1 MPSVRKAGMF
11 SDDTTCVTGMTGWS
25 TVFSSASTVAK
36 TTDGEIPK
44 LSDLVKKNSTH
55 TLVKESKKTSSKSKK
70 SPKDFFSK
78 SKDGPKGKGGK
89 DGKDGPK
96 GKGGKG
102 KKSSHTKTGKKSS
115 KHSSGKAQRLRHTT
129 ILDEG
134 DEVESFLSVDE
145 FDL

>member
-55 TLVKESKKTSSKSKK
+55 TLVKESKKTSSKPKK

-78 SKDGPKGKGGK
+78 S
-89 DGKDGPK
+89 KDGPK